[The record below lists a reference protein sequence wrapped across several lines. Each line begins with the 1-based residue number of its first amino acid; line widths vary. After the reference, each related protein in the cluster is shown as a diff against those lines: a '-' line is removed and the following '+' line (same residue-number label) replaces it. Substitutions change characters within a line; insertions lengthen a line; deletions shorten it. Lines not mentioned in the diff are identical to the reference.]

1 VLKDLESKSIYI
13 IREVKAKFRNP
24 AVLWSTGKDSTCVL
38 HLIKKAFFG
47 KVPFPVIHIDTGMKF
62 PEIYEF
68 RDRIAKEWNL
78 NLIVA
83 KNEDALKK
91 GVSPKTREKFE
102 CCHLLKTEALKTVI
116 KKHGF
121 DAIIVAIRRDEH
133 SMRNVE
139 RFFSPRDENFKWHI
153 VKPKDGDVPFE
164 SLQDAELSG
173 WNIFASDFK
182 DASHVRVHPILHW
195 TEIDVWEY
203 IKKNNVPCNPLYFS
217 RNGKRYRSLG
227 CMPCTKPVKSDAKTI
242 DEIIEEIKT
251 TKIEERSGRLQDKER
266 EDVMRRLRALGYM

>member
-1 VLKDLESKSIYI
+1 MLKDLESKSIYI

-102 CCHLLKTEALKTVI
+102 CCHLLKTEALKMVI
-116 KKHGF
+116 KKYGF

>member
-1 VLKDLESKSIYI
+1 MLKDLESKSIYI

-227 CMPCTKPVKSDAKTI
+227 CMPCTKPVESDAKTI

>member
-1 VLKDLESKSIYI
+1 MLKDLESKSIYI